1 MVQAIAFWTLYSG
14 NQNQEA
20 AEINNRLTTAK
31 TIFTELFN
39 RRTDYLAAFAETA
52 AKDYGLKEVFNDDT
66 RSLLV
71 ALNNHRKRIDA
82 DLAMTISADG
92 VITGQ
97 LQRHVLDEDR
107 QTIKQG
113 IERGTVFRFTHWL
126 DSVQSSHLYIINE
139 ELYQVS
145 LSPVTVGTK
154 TLGWIAFGFQIDQ
167 RLASEFMKIT
177 NLSTD
182 FIIKEKSKWRLI
194 ASSINNEETLQELA
208 LAEQMIQGIIPE
220 KYIAT
225 HYLITEFDDQEVGVV
240 MYGLRANFVALLQEQ
255 WWRFLILTALTL
267 LVSLASAYIIAASI
281 SKPIKRLVTQAKV
294 IASGDY
300 QQTVTLDDKNE
311 IGQLADEFNNMQS
324 AVLQRE
330 EAITHHGNHDSLT
343 GLPNRNVLK
352 AVLKNLTEEHE
363 KFILVHLNIS
373 RLKDVNDTLGHDVGD
388 EVIKAFACRLKSL
401 CKLDHFS
408 HLIHVG
414 ADEFVLLV
422 SSVNND
428 TLGTDSLDTDSLD
441 AGSLD
446 IDSLNIDSLN
456 IDSIVAQIQTSLE
469 TSFDYQGISIQ
480 LQARMGIAISPEH
493 STDAKVLV
501 QMADTALHH
510 TRGNGKLMQVY
521 QSDLDVNTVERLK
534 LINDLK
540 QAIPAGELEL
550 HFQPKMNLKSKQITH
565 VEALV
570 RWQHPNLGMIPP
582 DSFIHIAEQTGQIK
596 ALTRWVFT
604 TALAQFNTW
613 QTLGLNLNIAVNI
626 SAENLKETDFHQ
638 FICQALMGANVPP
651 EKVTLEVTESS
662 VVENPESAIKLLS
675 QFKNHGFK
683 ISIDDY
689 GTGYSSLAQL
699 KQLPVHEL
707 KIDKSFVQRLEVD
720 HDDQIIVRSTIEL
733 AHNMGLYVV
742 AEGIEDEFSLNWLA
756 EHGCELA
763 QGYYISKP
771 KPAHEL
777 TPWLLEQSKPIDAID
792 KKEGNEASV

>member
-1 MVQAIAFWTLYSG
+1 MKSLQNKIFLFFVLLLLMVQAIAFWTLYSG
-14 NQNQEA
+14 NKNQEA
-20 AEINNRLTTAK
+20 AEISNRLTTAK
-31 TIFTELFN
+31 TIFTELFE
-39 RRTDYLAAFAETA
+39 RRSEYLVAFAETA

-82 DLAMTISADG
+82 DLAMTISAEG
-92 VITGQ
+92 VVTGQ
-97 LQRHVLDEDR
+97 LQRHFLDDER
-107 QTIKQG
+107 NKIQQG
-113 IERGTVFRFTHWL
+113 IESDTVFRFTSWF
-126 DSVQSSHLYIINE
+126 DSGQSSHLYTIDE
-139 ELYQVS
+139 DLYQVS

-154 TLGWIAFGFQIDQ
+154 TLGWVAFGFQIDQ
-167 RLASEFMKIT
+167 RLAIEFMNIT

-182 FIIKEKSKWRLI
+182 FIVKDNGKWRLI
-194 ASSINNEETLQELA
+194 ASSTTDEESSEELA

-225 HYLITEFDDQEVGVV
+225 HSLITEFDEQEVGVV

-255 WWRFLILTALTL
+255 WWRFLILAALTL
-267 LVSLASAYIIAASI
+267 LVSLTSAYFIAASI
-281 SKPIKRLVTQAKV
+281 SRPIKRLVAQAKV

-300 QQTVTLDDKNE
+300 QQTVTLNDNNE
-311 IGQLADEFNNMQS
+311 IGQLADEFNNMQT

-330 EAITHHGNHDSLT
+330 EAIKHHGNHDSLT

-352 AVLKNLTEEHE
+352 KILKKYTEQQQA
-363 KFILVHLNIS
+363 FALLHLNLS

-388 EVIKAFACRLKSL
+388 EVIKEFACRLQEL
-401 CKLDHFS
+401 CKTNEFK
-408 HLIHVG
+408 HLVHLG

-422 SSVNND
+422 
-428 TLGTDSLDTDSLD
+428 TD
-441 AGSLD
+441 LD
-446 IDSLNIDSLN
+446 IDT
-456 IDSIVAQIQTSLE
+456 IVVKIQAALE
-469 TSFDYQGISIQ
+469 STFDYQGISLQ
-480 LQARMGIAISPEH
+480 LQARMGIATSPEH
-493 STDAKVLV
+493 SNDAKILV

-510 TRGNGKLMQVY
+510 TRDTGKLVQVY
-521 QSDLDVNTVERLK
+521 QSDLDVNTVERLN

-550 HFQPKMNLKSKQITH
+550 HFQPKMNLESRVITH

-570 RWQHPNLGMIPP
+570 RWQHPRLGMVPP
-582 DSFIHIAEQTGQIK
+582 DDFIHIAEQTGQIK

-613 QTLGLNLNIAVNI
+613 KTLDLELNVAINI
-626 SAENLKETDFHQ
+626 SAENLKEADFHQ
-638 FICQALMGANVPP
+638 FICQSLMNANVPP

-662 VVENPESAIKLLS
+662 VVDNPESAIKLLS
-675 QFKNHGFK
+675 AFKEHGFK

-707 KIDKSFVQRLEVD
+707 KIDKSFVQRLEHD
-720 HDDQIIVRSTIEL
+720 LDDQIIVRSTIEL

-763 QGYYISKP
+763 QGYFISKP
-771 KPAHEL
+771 KPANEL
-777 TPWLLEQSKPIDAID
+777 TTWLLEQKKPKAPITN
-792 KKEGNEASV
+792 NEINT

>member
-31 TIFTELFN
+31 TIFTELFD
-39 RRTDYLAAFAETA
+39 RRSEYLAAFAETA

-92 VITGQ
+92 LVTGQ
-97 LQRHVLDEDR
+97 LQRHFLDDKR
-107 QTIKQG
+107 SKIKQG
-113 IERGTVFRFTHWL
+113 LERGTEFRFTHWF
-126 DSVQSSHLYIINE
+126 DSGQSSHLYTINE
-139 ELYQVS
+139 ALYQVS

-167 RLASEFMKIT
+167 RLATEFMKIT
-177 NLSTD
+177 NLNTD
-182 FIIKEKSKWRLI
+182 FLIKYNGKWRLI
-194 ASSINNEETLQELA
+194 ASSSNKNESMQELVLAETL
-208 LAEQMIQGIIPE
+208 IQGVIPD

-225 HYLITEFDDQEVGVV
+225 HSLITEFDEQEVGVV
-240 MYGLRANFVALLQEQ
+240 MYGLRANFVALLQKE
-255 WWRFLILTALTL
+255 WWRLLILAALTL
-267 LVSLASAYIIAASI
+267 LASLTSAYLIAASI
-281 SKPIKRLVTQAKV
+281 SKPIKRLVVQAKV

-300 QQTVTLDDKNE
+300 QQTITLNDNNE
-311 IGQLADEFNNMQS
+311 IGQLADEFNHMQA

-330 EAITHHGNHDSLT
+330 EAITHHANHDPLT
-343 GLPNRNVLK
+343 GLPNRNTLK
-352 AVLKNLTEEHE
+352 RILKKYTE
-363 KFILVHLNIS
+363 KNQDFTLVHLNLS

-388 EVIKAFACRLKSL
+388 EVIKEFAHRLQSL
-401 CKLDHFS
+401 CQASHFK
-408 HLIHVG
+408 HLLHLS
-414 ADEFVLLV
+414 ADEFVILAKKIE
-422 SSVNND
+422 
-428 TLGTDSLDTDSLD
+428 T
-441 AGSLD
+441 
-446 IDSLNIDSLN
+446 
-456 IDSIVAQIQTSLE
+456 DSIVTQIQAALE
-469 TSFDYQGISIQ
+469 TTFDYQGISLQ
-480 LQARMGIAISPEH
+480 LQTRMGIAISPEH
-493 STDAKVLV
+493 SKDPNVLV

-510 TRGNGKLMQVY
+510 TRDTGKSVQIY
-521 QSDLDVNTVERLK
+521 QSDLDVNTVERLN

-550 HFQPKMNLKSKQITH
+550 HFQPKMNLQSRVITH

-570 RWQHPNLGMIPP
+570 RWQHPTLGMVPP
-582 DSFIHIAEQTGQIK
+582 DNFIHIAEQTGQIK

-613 QTLGLNLNIAVNI
+613 QTLGLNLNIAINI
-626 SAENLKETDFHQ
+626 SAENLKEADFHQ
-638 FICQALMGANVPP
+638 FICQALMSAHVPP
-651 EKVTLEVTESS
+651 EKITLEVTESS
-662 VVENPESAIKLLS
+662 VVENPEAAIKLLS
-675 QFKNHGFK
+675 QFKEHGFK

-707 KIDKSFVQRLEVD
+707 KIDKSFVQRLEHD

-742 AEGIEDEFSLNWLA
+742 AEGIEDEFSLNWLT

-763 QGYYISKP
+763 QGYFISRP
-771 KPAHEL
+771 KPASVL
-777 TPWLLEQSKPIDAID
+777 TDWLLEKAQLTNTL
-792 KKEGNEASV
+792 ENNEVNT